1 MKDEYSHQLV
11 TGVTFGITSGIIT
24 ALGIAKTKNESATRL
39 VIGHVFLA
47 LVVITISYFTGKLIA
62 GWIK

>member
-1 MKDEYSHQLV
+1 MNTRINWYRGHFWHNF
-11 TGVTFGITSGIIT
+11 GVIT